1 MIPLW
6 ISQDPVERIGDSF
19 RAQTGAPESG
29 VVLLAV
35 AGAAV
40 VAALFVVL
48 ALWSRRTPGRALFRD
63 LARANGLTGRESK
76 VLLDLAVRT
85 QPDDPAAIFVRRS
98 AFEAAAVDVP
108 VEAATLDAL
117 RRKVY
122 GP

>member
-1 MIPLW
+1 MILGAF
-6 ISQDPVERIGDSF
+6 QDPVERIGEGF
-19 RAQTGAPESG
+19 RAQTGSSESG

-40 VAALFVVL
+40 VAALFLVL
-48 ALWSRRTPGRALFRD
+48 ALWSRRGPGRALFGE

-76 VLLDLAVRT
+76 LLFDLAVRT

-98 AFEAAAVDVP
+98 AFESGALDLAVD
-108 VEAATLDAL
+108 AATLDAL